1 MSRVLDAAY
10 HVVHDYPGGADS
22 LGPRLSKPATTLSH
36 EAKGTGAAKFGLET
50 AVKASVLTRD
60 YRILHA
66 FAAEC
71 GHMALPLPETVA
83 ADGATMMDCQATF
96 FAEVADVVRELGQ
109 VLADG
114 RVTRNERDAVRQQ
127 AGELIAALQAMV
139 GRVDVMHSDSIP
151 AHTRG

>member
-1 MSRVLDAAY
+1 MDAAY

-22 LGPRLSKPATTLSH
+22 LGPRLHKPSTTLSH
-36 EAKGTGAAKFGLET
+36 EVNGTGTAKFGLET

-66 FAAEC
+66 FAVEC
-71 GHMALPLPETVA
+71 GHMALPLPETAA
-83 ADGATMMDCQATF
+83 ADGTSMMECQATF

-109 VLADG
+109 VVADG

-127 AGELIAALQAMV
+127 AGELIVALQAMV
-139 GRVDVMHSDSIP
+139 ARVEVMHSDSLP
-151 AHTRG
+151 GHARS